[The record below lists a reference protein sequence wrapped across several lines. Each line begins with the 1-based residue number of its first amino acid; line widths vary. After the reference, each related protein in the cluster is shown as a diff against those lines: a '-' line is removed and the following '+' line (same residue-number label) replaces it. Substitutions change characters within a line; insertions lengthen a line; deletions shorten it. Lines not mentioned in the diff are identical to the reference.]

1 MATEEI
7 CPTNLLDDSPADDDE
22 FGSHERVAEAIVKL
36 LETENEGG
44 KSIGL
49 EGGWGSGKSTVV
61 RLVENKLSR
70 TKNDDFRVAVFDM
83 WAHQDDPLR
92 RTFLENLIERVQDFG
107 WVNKSR
113 WELRRDKLAKR
124 RSEETT
130 RVLPR
135 LTLAGMLFAV
145 TLLAIPVGSGLISA
159 GATLLASKDAPGDW
173 AGYFLL
179 IGTIGV
185 FLPLF
190 WYLIVAAIRKLQ
202 NRSGEDGEGMS
213 EFSALVTGQSS
224 TKSHTIATRTPD
236 PTSVEFES
244 EFRDLLDE
252 ALDPKKKRK
261 LLLVVDNLDRVQPS
275 DALAIWSTLQTFLG
289 HTDYKDGKWLNRL
302 WVLIP
307 YDRDAILRLWDG
319 SDGVESKAPNKTLTE
334 TFLDKTFQIRFRV
347 PALLLTNWR
356 EFLHKVLKDALPNHQ
371 EEHFQ
376 DIYRTYGINGGLD
389 KSPPKPRDLKI
400 FANQIGALHRER
412 QHDFELSHYA
422 CYVLLMKD
430 VKNLHKDLISK
441 IDQNLATRIIGD
453 HWRDVIAAIH
463 FGVDEDEARQLLLRG
478 PIETALAESDG
489 QTLADLRTAH
499 PEGFWAVLDDCVP
512 TGAANWNSL
521 QPDELAKAA
530 SALVNS
536 EVFDHAECRREAR
549 AIRSMIRSSALSV
562 GFWRLFDGKIARGM
576 VAIIQLVDAPG
587 ELIPTLTKSAT
598 NAYYTQTPPEE
609 WMGGASMLVEGLL
622 KLGFEK
628 QLQQGVSVPLTGN
641 EWLALPS
648 TIESDDHERHLL
660 QYFDIQ
666 AIQDVDRQIAEQL
679 NRAQLDDSV
688 ALWIKTALATRSKNQ
703 LNETARAAVNL
714 LSSNTSLQPNQLAI
728 ALQSLRLLE
737 TVGLVADSEHSEL
750 VNSGRLLHYLHF
762 ARANRV
768 SVAVAECMFRYLR
781 IVPDGHETARYGDSY
796 AGHRYLS
803 ELLQNPGSAPDIVEH
818 FIDIAVE
825 TQQIEV
831 VLEMASGQIQV
842 RPFFV
847 TVLNT
852 LLNSSDLSL
861 SVKLLRDYWSVILQV
876 LAAGGG
882 TSRFESFLEHYPES
896 NILVVEIVNSE
907 FDVEETLLYVA
918 LLRSSGDSDFVNW
931 CVKGLVSV
939 DQQTWSE
946 EFEVQ
951 GSLLKLVIELDKRDD
966 EMTFGLAFFDA
977 LVTYAK
983 KIAKD
988 QDPDDVLP
996 HETWDLLVNML
1007 DSRHQALLPRRVYEI
1022 LEEENGDV
1030 SSLFYDFFGGMLSSS
1045 GILADEPRF
1054 IDRICRPIVD
1064 TDNATG
1070 IAWLA
1075 KIASAKP
1082 QMLARHS
1089 DQAAV
1094 DDLTDRIRQR
1104 IETAP
1109 DDDPMLRELKRI
1121 GTALGLSSGSW
1132 WARR

>member
-1 MATEEI
+1 MATEEL

-61 RLVENKLSR
+61 RLVEKKLSR
-70 TKNDDFRVAVFDM
+70 TKGDDFQVAVFDM

-107 WVNKSR
+107 WVNTSR

-135 LTLAGMLFAV
+135 LTLAGILFAV

-173 AGYFLL
+173 AGWFLL
-179 IGTIGV
+179 IGTFGV

-190 WYLIVAAIRKLQ
+190 WYLIVAAIRNLR
-202 NRSGEDGEGMS
+202 NRSDEDGEGMS

-224 TKSHTIATRTPD
+224 TESHTIATRTPD

-252 ALDPKKKRK
+252 ALDSRKKRN

-275 DALAIWSTLQTFLG
+275 DALSIWSTLQTFLG
-289 HTDYKDGKWLNRL
+289 YSEHKKVEWLDRL

-307 YDRDAILRLWDG
+307 YDREAILRLWDS
-319 SDGVESKAPNKTLTE
+319 SDDVESKSPNETLTE

-347 PALLLTNWR
+347 PVLLLTNWR
-356 EFLHKVLKDALPNHQ
+356 EFLHKALKDALPSHQ
-371 EEHFQ
+371 EHFQ
-376 DIYRTYGINGGLD
+376 DIYRAFGINGGLD
-389 KSPPKPRDLKI
+389 KSPPTPRDLKI

-422 CYVLLMKD
+422 CYVLLTKD
-430 VKNLHKDLISK
+430 VKDLHNDLLSK
-441 IDQNLATRIIGD
+441 IDHNLPMRIIGD

-463 FGVDEDEARQLLLRG
+463 FGVNEDEARQLLLRG

-512 TGAANWNSL
+512 TGAANWNNL
-521 QPDELAKAA
+521 QPHELAMAA
-530 SALVNS
+530 SALVDS
-536 EVFDHAECRREAR
+536 KVFDHAESLPEAAALR
-549 AIRSMIRSSALSV
+549 LVIRDAVSSVRS
-562 GFWRLFDGKIARGM
+562 WHPFDDANAQGM
-576 VAIIQLVDAPG
+576 VAIVQLVDDPG
-587 ELIPTLTKSAT
+587 ELIPTLTKAAT
-598 NAYYTQTPPEE
+598 NAYYTETSPEE
-609 WMGGASMLVEGLL
+609 WIGGASTLVERLL
-622 KLGFEK
+622 ELGFEK
-628 QLQQGVSVPLTGN
+628 QLQQGVSVPLTGD
-641 EWLALPS
+641 EWVNVSSAIAS
-648 TIESDDHERHLL
+648 NDRDRRLL

-666 AIQDVDRQIAEQL
+666 AIQDVDRRLAERV
-679 NRAQLDDSV
+679 NRSELDDSV
-688 ALWIKTALATRSKNQ
+688 ALWIKTALATRSKKQ
-703 LNETARAAVNL
+703 LNETGRAAVNL
-714 LSSNTSLQPNQLAI
+714 LSSNPRLQARQLAI

-737 TVGLVADSEHSEL
+737 TAGLVADSELSEL
-750 VNSGRLLHYLHF
+750 VNSGRLLHYLQF

-768 SVAVAECMFRYLR
+768 SEAVAECMFRYLR
-781 IVPDGHETARYGDSY
+781 IIPDGHETARFGDSY
-796 AGHRYLS
+796 AGHSYLS
-803 ELLQNPGSAPDIVEH
+803 ELLQNPGSAPDVVEH
-818 FIDIAVE
+818 FINVAVE
-825 TQQIEV
+825 AQQIEV
-831 VLEMASGQIQV
+831 VLGMASGQTQV

-852 LLNSSDLSL
+852 LLNSNEFSL
-861 SVKLLRDYWSVILQV
+861 SVKQLRDYWSVILQV
-876 LAAGGG
+876 LATDGG
-882 TSRFESFLEHYPES
+882 TSRFESFLENYPES
-896 NILVVEIVNSE
+896 NDLAVEIVNGE

-918 LLRSSGDSDFVNW
+918 LLRSSGDTDFANW
-931 CVKGLVSV
+931 CVKGLTSV

-951 GSLLKLVIELDKRDD
+951 GSLLKLLVELDRRDD

-1007 DSRHQALLPRRVYEI
+1007 DSRYQALLPRRVYEI
-1022 LEEENGDV
+1022 LEEESGDV
-1030 SSLFYDFFGGMLSSS
+1030 TSLFYDFFGGMLMN
-1045 GILADEPRF
+1045 GNLLADEPRF
-1054 IDRICRPIVD
+1054 VDRVCRPIVD
-1064 TDNATG
+1064 AGNVAG

-1075 KIASAKP
+1075 KVADTNP
-1082 QMLARHS
+1082 RLLARHS

-1094 DDLTDRIRQR
+1094 EDLTERIRQS
-1104 IETAP
+1104 IKVAS
-1109 DDDPMLRELKRI
+1109 DDDPILSDMKRI
-1121 GTALGLSSGSW
+1121 GTALGASSGSW
-1132 WARR
+1132 WTRK